1 MLMRGVLFLILF
13 AALLAGCASRGGSS
27 DRDCAMWGPAQSD
40 GPVGDAT
47 KGGAQGAVIGVV
59 TGSVAR
65 GVVLG
70 AARNVSACLGQYT
83 YP

>member
-1 MLMRGVLFLILF
+1 MRGVLSLVLVL
-13 AALLAGCASRGGSS
+13 ALTAGCASGSGSS
-27 DRDCAMWGPAQSD
+27 DRDCALWGPAESD
-40 GPVGDAT
+40 GPVGDAA

-70 AARNVSACLGQYT
+70 AARNVSACIGQYS